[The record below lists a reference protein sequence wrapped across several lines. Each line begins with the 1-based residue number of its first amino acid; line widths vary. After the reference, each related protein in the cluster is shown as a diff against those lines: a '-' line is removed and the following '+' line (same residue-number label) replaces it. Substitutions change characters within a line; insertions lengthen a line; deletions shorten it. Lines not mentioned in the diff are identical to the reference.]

1 MFKLFRVLSPKEYIL
16 AVMVVLLICCQVFL
30 DLSLPDYMSEITMLV
45 QTEGSALAEIYTA
58 GGKMLVCAFGSLI
71 CTVLAAGIAAK
82 IASQFSFITR
92 SKVFEKVMAFSMN
105 EVNTFSISSLI
116 TRTTNDITQVQMLI
130 IIGMQML
137 VKAPLTAIWAIY
149 KISNKNMTFTIAT
162 CIGIAILVT
171 IVARCLSIAMPK
183 FKIMQTLTD
192 NINKVSKERLDGL
205 DVVRAYNAEA
215 YEAEKFEA
223 CNEELTSTNRF
234 IGKTMAFLMP
244 SIQTISNGLILAIY
258 ILGASLINEAVG
270 MDKMTLFS
278 DMIVFSSYAMLIIMA
293 FVMLCMVFMMI
304 PRATVSAKR
313 INEVLDTK
321 ESIVEGEQTDGV
333 SGKTGEIEFKNV
345 DFKYPNGEDYVL
357 HDISFTAK
365 KGEVIAFIGST
376 GCGKTTLINLVARF
390 YDVTSGE
397 ILVNGVNVKE
407 YKKSALTNIIGYVS
421 QKATLF
427 TGTIKSNIIFGDNMK
442 MAMDNG
448 LSMAMDTS
456 QATEFVSNLDNK
468 EEAHVAQGGGN
479 LSGGQKQRVSIAR
492 AIYKRPEILIFDDSF
507 SALDYKTDRKLR
519 DELHKTCG
527 DATRLIVGQRIGT
540 IKDADKIIVLDDGKI
555 AGMGKHQE
563 LLVNCEVYKQI
574 ALSQLSEEEL
584 AHGER

>member
-1 MFKLFRVLSPKEYIL
+1 MFKLFQVLSPKEYIL
-16 AVMVVLLICCQVFL
+16 SVMVILLICFQVFL

-45 QTEGSALAEIYTA
+45 QTEGNALGDIYTA
-58 GGKMLVCAFGSLI
+58 GGKMLFCAFGSLI

-82 IASQFSFITR
+82 IAAQFSFITR
-92 SKVFEKVMAFSMN
+92 SMVFEKVMSFSMN

-162 CIGIAILVT
+162 CIGVAILVT
-171 IVARCLSIAMPK
+171 IVARCLTIAMPK

-205 DVVRAYNAEA
+205 NVVRAYNAES
-215 YEAEKFEA
+215 YEAEKFEV

-234 IGKTMAFLMP
+234 IGKTMSFLMP

-258 ILGASLINEAVG
+258 LLGASLINEAVG
-270 MDKMTLFS
+270 MDKLTLFS
-278 DMIVFSSYAMLIIMA
+278 DMVVFSSYAMLIIMA

-321 ESIVEGEQTDGV
+321 ESVIEGEKTEGV
-333 SGKTGEIEFKNV
+333 TGKTGEIEFRNV
-345 DFKYPNGEDYVL
+345 SFKYPNGEDYVL
-357 HDISFTAK
+357 QDISFTAK
-365 KGEVIAFIGST
+365 KGEVVAFIGST
-376 GCGKTTLINLVARF
+376 GCGKTTVINLVPRF
-390 YDVTSGE
+390 YDVTDGE

-407 YKKSALTNIIGYVS
+407 YKKSTLTNIIGYVS

-427 TGTIKSNIIFGDNMK
+427 TGTVKSNIIFGDNMK
-442 MAMDNG
+442 LAMEGG
-448 LSMAMDTS
+448 LATALDTS
-456 QATEFVSNLDNK
+456 QATEFVSGLDKK

-479 LSGGQKQRVSIAR
+479 LSGGQKQRISIAR
-492 AIYKRPEILIFDDSF
+492 AIYKQPEILIFDDSF

-519 DELHKTCG
+519 EELSKTCG

-540 IKDADKIIVLDDGKI
+540 IKDADKIIVLDDGQI
-555 AGMGKHQE
+555 AGMGKHQD
-563 LLVNCEVYKQI
+563 LLKECEVYKQI

-584 AHGER
+584 SHGER